1 MTLTPPDFPYK
12 SFKKF
17 FNRKQNT
24 KTNDDY
30 TTVKATSTGTI
41 VSPNGIVLA
50 ANHAVEPNESAAIIF
65 NGKHYPA
72 KILKRIPMLDI
83 MILKIKTEKQDFPYS
98 PVGDSRS
105 LKLGDPLFLIGY
117 PNPAI
122 QGQFPKLTKTYYS
135 ASKGFSGDKTM
146 FQISADQ
153 ASGASGSGV
162 FDKKG
167 HLVGVFLLKLV
178 GSDSPDVLMPNDVS
192 FCSKSYYFLK
202 ILEPY
207 LTTDIVDKAIYP
219 KTESENIENAAKTSV
234 LVLSYGKGESEND

>member
-1 MTLTPPDFPYK
+1 MTLTPPEFPYK

-17 FNRKQNT
+17 FNRKEKT
-24 KTNDDY
+24 KTSDDY

-50 ANHAVEPNESAAIIF
+50 ANHAVEPNESPAILF
-65 NGKHYPA
+65 NGKNYPA
-72 KILKRIPMLDI
+72 KILKRIPMLDV
-83 MILKIKTEKQDFPYS
+83 MILKIKTENQDFPYS

-117 PNPAI
+117 PNPEI

-135 ASKGFSGDKTM
+135 ATKGLFGDKTM
-146 FQISADQ
+146 FEMSGNQ
-153 ASGASGSGV
+153 ASGESGAGV
-162 FDKKG
+162 FNEKG
-167 HLVGVFLLKLV
+167 HLVGVFLSKLV
-178 GSDSPDVLMPNDVS
+178 GSDSPDVMIPDDVS
-192 FCSKSYYFLK
+192 FCSKSCYFLNA
-202 ILEPY
+202 LEPY

-234 LVLSYGKGESEND
+234 LVLSYGGES

>member
-1 MTLTPPDFPYK
+1 MSLHSTEFPYK

-17 FNRKQNT
+17 FNRNE
-24 KTNDDY
+24 KTETSDDY
-30 TTVKATSTGTI
+30 KKVKATSTGTI

-50 ANHAVEPNESAAIIF
+50 ANHAVGRDEIPSVLF
-65 NGKHYPA
+65 NGKNYPA
-72 KILKRIPMLDI
+72 KVLKRIPLLDV
-83 MILKIKTEKQDFPYS
+83 MVLKIKTDKHDFPYS
-98 PVGDSRS
+98 PVADSRS
-105 LKLGDPLFLIGY
+105 LKLGDRLFLIGY
-117 PNPAI
+117 PNPEI

-135 ASKGFSGDKTM
+135 ATKGFSGDKTM

-178 GSDSPDVLMPNDVS
+178 GLHSPRALIPNDVS
-192 FCSKSYYFLK
+192 YCSKSCYFLK

-207 LTTDIVDKAIYP
+207 LTGDTVDKAITP
-219 KTESENIENAAKTSV
+219 KTESENIENVAKTTV
-234 LVLSYGKGESEND
+234 MVLSYGKWESETD